1 MDQTGIKKALNHIND
16 NYIIAVDIETTGLN
30 TDSDNIIEVAAIK
43 FLNGKY
49 IDKYVTFVNPLR
61 KITDEITGLT
71 GISDND
77 VLFSP
82 TISQIQNEIN
92 EFIGNYPV
100 VGHNLKFDLSILNR
114 ENIAVNND
122 FIDTYD
128 IAYNVIESD
137 INLSLSSLAEHL
149 DVEYEEL
156 HRAEG
161 DAILSFQV
169 YQALIPYIS
178 QVPQSDISLY
188 AFLASKIV
196 KQSNSIW
203 ELILSNSKIN
213 NFDIQGYISNLDKF
227 SNLSYEQF
235 DNSELREFLSKFT
248 YSEFITYMFSENGPI
263 STTITDYH
271 QRKSQLEMSFKTAQ
285 TFDLANE
292 ILIEAGTGTGKTLA
306 YLIPA
311 LWHAVINE
319 QKVTISTNTI
329 SLQDQLINKEI
340 PALLSALSSEVDQLP
355 NINFAHPQKGKNNYV
370 CISKYIDILNSS
382 TLTIDQYRLYSKVGV
397 WIQKTLTGDKNE
409 IHIPGWQTTNWD
421 KISVGIKHNC
431 NTRGIVCFYDHA
443 RKIANICTLLI
454 VNHSLLLADLRS
466 GNNILPEYQYLI
478 IDEAHNLEQEI
489 INQFGFEAYRNRILD
504 QLKYFQNSVYL
515 RNRIDQIDKGE
526 ELKELLESHIFN
538 ISAFFNKIDELFDK
552 EVTKDNEQYL
562 IINESIGNSKLF
574 LSILPIWTESLQS
587 FKKVLNLNES
597 FSTLQTDEFSDFV
610 LDLDI
615 LYESIQELL
624 INRNNN
630 SVYWIQKRNRYSH
643 NEELVLNLAP
653 LNTAEILE
661 NYLYVNEIGTLL
673 TSATLSVNGSL
684 DFASA
689 QYGIQNQYS
698 SIINSPFDYKS
709 MVLLGL
715 IRDLPDPRDQLYQQK
730 LDSTLIDICSSTKG
744 GILILHT
751 SYYSLRISRT
761 NLKNTLEKDGY
772 IIKAQGIDGNLNQ
785 ILASIDNHENFIIMG
800 TNTLWEGIDI
810 PESKLKSVIITRLP
824 FRPPGDPINTAK
836 SAKLKNPFRELALPQ
851 AIIRFRQGFG
861 RLIRHEK
868 GKGSV
873 FVLDSR
879 IVNQQYGT
887 FFINSIPECSIKRV
901 DTSEVFNLI
910 NEWI

>member
-16 NYIIAVDIETTGLN
+16 NYVIAVDIETTGLN

-49 IDKYVTFVNPLR
+49 VDKYVTFVNPLR
-61 KITDEITGLT
+61 KITDEITALT

-82 TISQIQNEIN
+82 TISQIQNELN
-92 EFIGNYPV
+92 EFIDSYPV

-114 ENIAVNND
+114 ENIAINND

-137 INLSLSSLAEHL
+137 INLSLSSLADHL
-149 DVEYEEL
+149 HVEFDEL

-161 DAILSFQV
+161 DANLSFQV
-169 YQALIPYIS
+169 FQSLIPYIEEAN
-178 QVPQSDISLY
+178 PNDISLY

-203 ELILSNSKIN
+203 ELLLSNSKID
-213 NFDIQGYISNLDKF
+213 NFDIQAYISKLDKF

-235 DNSELREFLSKFT
+235 DNSELHEFLSKFT
-248 YSEFITYMFSENGPI
+248 CFEFITYMFSENGPI
-263 STTITDYH
+263 STTIPDYH
-271 QRKSQLEMSFKTAQ
+271 QRQSQLEMSFKTAQ
-285 TFDLANE
+285 TFDSSNE

-319 QKVTISTNTI
+319 HKVTISTNTI

-340 PALLSALSSEVDQLP
+340 PALLYALSSEVDQLP

-370 CISKYIDILNSS
+370 CISKYIDILTSS

-397 WIQKTLTGDKNE
+397 WLQKTSTGDKNE
-409 IHIPGWQTTNWD
+409 IYIPGWQTANWD

-443 RKIANICTLLI
+443 KKIANICTLLI

-515 RNRIDQIDKGE
+515 RNRIAQIDNGE
-526 ELKELLESHIFN
+526 ELKELLESHTFN
-538 ISAFFNKIDELFDK
+538 ISEFFIKIDELFDK
-552 EVTKDNEQYL
+552 EVSKDYEQYL
-562 IINESIGNSKLF
+562 IINESIGHSKF
-574 LSILPIWTESLQS
+574 FQSILPIWTESLQS
-587 FKKVLNLNES
+587 FKKILNLNES
-597 FSTLQTDEFSDFV
+597 ITSLQTDEFSDFI
-610 LDLDI
+610 LGLDI

-624 INRNNN
+624 INRNSN
-630 SVYWIQKRNRYSH
+630 SVYWIQKRNRNH
-643 NEELVLNLAP
+643 ANEELVLNLAP

-673 TSATLSVNGSL
+673 TSATLSVNESL
-684 DFASA
+684 DFASN
-689 QYGIQNQYS
+689 QYGIQNQNS
-698 SIINSPFDYKS
+698 SIIKSPFDYKS

-715 IRDLPDPRDQLYQQK
+715 VRDIPDPRDQLYQQK

-761 NLKNTLEKDGY
+761 SLKNSLEKEGY
-772 IIKAQGIDGNLNQ
+772 IIRAQGIDGNLNQ
-785 ILASIDNHENFIIMG
+785 ILSSIDNHENFIIMG

-810 PESKLKSVIITRLP
+810 PESRLKSVIITRLP

-836 SAKLKNPFRELALPQ
+836 AEKLKNPFRELALPQ

-861 RLIRHEK
+861 RLIRNEK

-879 IVNQQYGT
+879 IVNQQYGNY
-887 FFINSIPECSIKRV
+887 FINSIPECSIKRV
-901 DTSEVFNLI
+901 DTSEVFSLI

>member
-1 MDQTGIKKALNHIND
+1 MDQTGIKKALNFIND

-61 KITDEITGLT
+61 KITDEITTLT

-82 TISQIQNEIN
+82 TISQIQNELN

-114 ENIAVNND
+114 ENIAINND

-137 INLSLSSLAEHL
+137 INLTLSSLADYLH
-149 DVEYEEL
+149 VEFDEL

-161 DAILSFQV
+161 DANLSFQV
-169 YQALIPYIS
+169 FQSLIPYIEEAD
-178 QVPQSDISLY
+178 PSDISLY

-203 ELILSNSKIN
+203 ELLSSNSKID
-213 NFDIQGYISNLDKF
+213 NFDLQAYISKLDKF
-227 SNLSYEQF
+227 SNISYEQF
-235 DNSELREFLSKFT
+235 DNSELHEFLSKFT
-248 YSEFITYMFSENGPI
+248 CSEFITYMFSENGPI
-263 STTITDYH
+263 STIITDYH
-271 QRKSQLEMSFKTAQ
+271 QRQSQLEMSFKTAQ
-285 TFDLANE
+285 TFDSSNE

-319 QKVTISTNTI
+319 HKVTISTNTI

-340 PALLSALSSEVDQLP
+340 PALLYALSSEVDKLP

-370 CISKYIDILNSS
+370 CISKYIDILTSS

-397 WIQKTLTGDKNE
+397 WLHKTSTGDKNE
-409 IHIPGWQTTNWD
+409 IQIPGWQTTNWD
-421 KISVGIKHNC
+421 KISVGIKHDC

-443 RKIANICTLLI
+443 KKIANISTLLI

-504 QLKYFQNSVYL
+504 QLKYFQNSAYL
-515 RNRIDQIDKGE
+515 RNRIAQIHKGE
-526 ELKELLESHIFN
+526 ELKELLESHTFN
-538 ISAFFNKIDELFDK
+538 ISEFFIKINELFDK
-552 EVTKDNEQYL
+552 EVSKDYEQHL

-574 LSILPIWTESLQS
+574 QSILPIWTESLQS
-587 FKKVLNLNES
+587 FKKLLNLNES
-597 FSTLQTDEFSDFV
+597 ISTSQTDEFCDFI

-630 SVYWIQKRNRYSH
+630 SVYWIQKRNRYSA
-643 NEELVLNLAP
+643 NEELILNLAP

-673 TSATLSVNGSL
+673 TSATLSVNESL
-684 DFASA
+684 DFAST
-689 QYGIQNQYS
+689 QYGIQNQNS
-698 SIINSPFDYKS
+698 SIIKSPFDYKS

-715 IRDLPDPRDQLYQQK
+715 VRDIPDPRDQLYQQK

-744 GILILHT
+744 GVLILHT

-761 NLKNTLEKDGY
+761 SLKNSLEKEGY

-785 ILASIDNHENFIIMG
+785 ILSSIDNHENFIIMG

-810 PESKLKSVIITRLP
+810 PDSKLKSVIITRLP

-836 SAKLKNPFRELALPQ
+836 AAKLKNPFRELALPQ

-861 RLIRHEK
+861 RLIRNEK

-879 IVNQQYGT
+879 IVNQQYGN

-901 DTSEVFNLI
+901 ATSEVFNLI